1 VSRPYVPQ
9 PVLDAAHARAA
20 ARAARDWPEADR
32 LRAEIEAA
40 GWRIVDRGTNFR
52 LEPFHPPDV
61 ADEAGVRYGRS
72 EAVPSRLDE
81 PSTCA
86 ATVVLVATD
95 QPDDL
100 DRAIGALRRTVPPGT
115 QLVIVADAPDPAQA
129 DRLPDPIPA
138 GGGGPGSEGPGGEGP
153 GGEGPNVEGPNVEV
167 VRTSARLGWA
177 AALNIGLRRAAGE
190 IVVVMDTSV
199 EPSGD
204 VVTPLAAALAEDE
217 DVAVAGPFGLR
228 SADLRR
234 FEEVTEGE
242 AAAIESYLFAVRRS
256 DAAAAGALDEGFRF
270 YRNLDIWWSLVLRDR
285 GAGTPPGRAAIVSGL
300 PLVRHEHR
308 GWTSVPEAER
318 DRLSK
323 RNFYRFLDR
332 FRDRGDLAVP

>member
-40 GWRIVDRGTNFR
+40 GWRITDRGTNFR

-61 ADEAGVRYGRS
+61 ADEAGIRYGRS
-72 EAVPSRLDE
+72 EAVPSRLGE
-81 PSTCA
+81 PSTRA

-100 DRAIGALRRTVPPGT
+100 DRVIEALRRTVPRGT
-115 QLVIVADAPDPAQA
+115 QLVVVADAPDPAQA
-129 DRLPDPIPA
+129 ARLPGRNPA
-138 GGGGPGSEGPGGEGP
+138 GAEGPEI
-153 GGEGPNVEGPNVEV
+153 EV

-199 EPSGD
+199 EPTGD
-204 VVTPLAAALAEDE
+204 VVTPLAAALAADE

-234 FEEVTEGE
+234 FEEVTDGE

>member
-20 ARAARDWPEADR
+20 ARAARDWPAADR

-40 GWRIVDRGTNFR
+40 GWRVVDRGTDFR
-52 LEPFHPPDV
+52 LEPLHAPDV

-72 EAVPSRLDE
+72 EAVPSRLGE
-81 PSTCA
+81 PSTCE

-100 DRAIGALRRTVPPGT
+100 DRAIGALRRTVPQGT
-115 QLVIVADAPDPAQA
+115 QLVVVVDLPDPAQA
-129 DRLPDPIPA
+129 ARLPDRNPA
-138 GGGGPGSEGPGGEGP
+138 GAEGPEI
-153 GGEGPNVEGPNVEV
+153 EV

-190 IVVVMDTSV
+190 VVVVMDTSV
-199 EPSGD
+199 EPTGD
-204 VVTPLAAALAEDE
+204 VVTPLVAALADGE
-217 DVAVAGPFGLR
+217 VALAGAFGLR

-234 FEEVTEGE
+234 FEEVADGD
-242 AAAIESYLFAVRRS
+242 AAAIEGYLLAVRRA

-285 GAGTPPGRAAIVSGL
+285 GEGVPPRRAAVVAGL

-332 FRDRGDLAVP
+332 FRDRLDLAVP

>member
-1 VSRPYVPQ
+1 VSRPYVPL

-32 LRAEIEAA
+32 LRDEIQAA
-40 GWRIVDRGTNFR
+40 GWRVVDRGTDFR
-52 LEPFHPPDV
+52 LEPLHPPDV
-61 ADEAGVRYGRS
+61 ADEAGIRYGRS
-72 EAVPSRLDE
+72 EAVPSRLGE

-100 DRAIGALRRTVPPGT
+100 DRAIAALRRTVPRGT

-129 DRLPDPIPA
+129 GRLPDPIPA
-138 GGGGPGSEGPGGEGP
+138 GSEDAGSEGPGSDGR
-153 GGEGPNVEGPNVEV
+153 NVEV

-199 EPSGD
+199 EPTGD

-234 FEEVTEGE
+234 FEEATDGE